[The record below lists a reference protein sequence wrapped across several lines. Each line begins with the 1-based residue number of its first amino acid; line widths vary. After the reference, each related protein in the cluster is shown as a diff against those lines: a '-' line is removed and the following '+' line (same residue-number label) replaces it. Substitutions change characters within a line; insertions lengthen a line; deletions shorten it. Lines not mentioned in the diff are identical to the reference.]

1 MYCVTYFYADKKLE
15 ELKKKSKQRA
25 KPRQAVPDQGS
36 DDDDMEVGQKAA
48 SLDTTADYKKQ
59 LIILLQEGTKNT
71 SLFHF
76 LCAHVVGYYLFSFT
90 TVILVLLYCP
100 PKSHYS

>member
-36 DDDDMEVGQKAA
+36 DDDKEVGQKAV
-48 SLDTTADYKKQ
+48 SLDTTSDYKKQ
-59 LIILLQEGTKNT
+59 LLILLQEGTKNT
-71 SLFHF
+71 SLFHSV
-76 LCAHVVGYYLFSFT
+76 HVVGYYLFSFT

-100 PKSHYS
+100 PKSHYSPL